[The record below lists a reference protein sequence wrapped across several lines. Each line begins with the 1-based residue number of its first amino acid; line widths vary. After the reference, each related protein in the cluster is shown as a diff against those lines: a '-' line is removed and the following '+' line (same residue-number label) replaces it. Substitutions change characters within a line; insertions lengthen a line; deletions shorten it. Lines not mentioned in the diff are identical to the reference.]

1 MSPRCDDFHCYEC
14 LTSNCSDGL
23 MGLMVNH
30 ALSALMESLVLEVR
44 SDDSGNASGSKE
56 EDDTEDH
63 DDDV

>member
-1 MSPRCDDFHCYEC
+1 
-14 LTSNCSDGL
+14 

-63 DDDV
+63 DDDA